1 MAKKV
6 GKTQKIQT
14 VSLADLT
21 GGMNVSSS
29 PEFIEDNECVR
40 LENFEFD
47 IEGNKLRTRRGL
59 GSPLF
64 TFDSPISH
72 VYNDYALNTFFVFL
86 KNKNIYRYE
95 FGKTPVFIGILNGT
109 SDRPICC
116 KFGGNLLIASGS
128 KLQKYDYQ
136 SLKEVSTS
144 PDADIV
150 FVRAGRVVVTKSG
163 QDLLVYSAIG
173 NDEDW
178 HENSNDASARKD
190 VNVGYKDDGD
200 ILGVTPLATDLIVF
214 KSNGYIYDVQNEP
227 EDWNIIQIGDNSDF
241 LSLHACTNIN
251 TDAVFLS
258 NYGLRSV
265 ATSQSYANFEK
276 KDIGEK
282 CNPSIKSRV
291 DKPFLSELKRTKQL
305 LVSGYS
311 GNEVWCY
318 HYALEAFSKWVFP
331 WPITAICENRYHVLV
346 AMNKENTGGLYELS
360 WDNTTDD
367 GLKIPQYIESKE
379 LRDTH
384 EMNVYR
390 TYIDIQA
397 EHEGDGVIRINSVEM
412 PYHWTSDE
420 QQKEMKSQIRA
431 PRLRFY
437 FETDDPIIFKFIS
450 FDVVM
455 ERESMVPQGSSSSGS
470 SGGLSSAR
478 SKKNGNHDDFL
489 KGVGKH
495 GNTPYG

>member
-1 MAKKV
+1 M
-6 GKTQKIQT
+6 
-14 VSLADLT
+14 
-21 GGMNVSSS
+21 
-29 PEFIEDNECVR
+29 
-40 LENFEFD
+40 
-47 IEGNKLRTRRGL
+47 
-59 GSPLF
+59 
-64 TFDSPISH
+64 
-72 VYNDYALNTFFVFL
+72 
-86 KNKNIYRYE
+86 
-95 FGKTPVFIGILNGT
+95 
-109 SDRPICC
+109 
-116 KFGGNLLIASGS
+116 
-128 KLQKYDYQ
+128 
-136 SLKEVSTS
+136 
-144 PDADIV
+144 
-150 FVRAGRVVVTKSG
+150 
-163 QDLLVYSAIG
+163 YSAIG

-291 DKPFLSELKRTKQL
+291 DKPYLSELKRTKQL

-318 HYALEAFSKWVFP
+318 HYALKAFSKWVFP

-397 EHEGDGVIRINSVEM
+397 EHEGDGVICINSVEM

-437 FETDDPIIFKFIS
+437 FKTDDPIIFKFIS

-455 ERESMVPQGSSSSGS
+455 ERESMVSQGSSSSRP